1 MKITYL
7 IDYIKTNNKKQ
18 FDKFLSNFPIEPSS
32 KSLYSLVYSQSYSNK
47 EKIYYID
54 KLLEKGVLI
63 NNPNKEKENINYI
76 MAFFSCI
83 NVPLLHYLIEKGL
96 TFTKSDFYF
105 YHMDITKFKEIQ
117 QFISLDLN
125 YSGIIEF
132 LSINVK
138 DFQHID
144 SNYIKNQEDLLIYL
158 SLFILFNILF
168 FFIFFFFFF
177 SFFLKWTKE
186 GSSR

>member
-63 NNPNKEKENINYI
+63 NNPNKESAY
-76 MAFFSCI
+76 
-83 NVPLLHYLIEKGL
+83 YQ
-96 TFTKSDFYF
+96 TF
-105 YHMDITKFKEIQ
+105 
-117 QFISLDLN
+117 
-125 YSGIIEF
+125 
-132 LSINVK
+132 
-138 DFQHID
+138 
-144 SNYIKNQEDLLIYL
+144 IYL
-158 SLFILFNILF
+158 TNHGEYNYFDYPINKKEFWKQNNAFKVHVIDNHKLNEFQIDMSKKATNAPEYLKYSSENPLILKPTFII
-168 FFIFFFFFF
+168 
-177 SFFLKWTKE
+177 TE
-186 GSSR
+186 